1 MSEVIT
7 ETILPGTYIEVRA
20 AGLLTVGAI
29 PTGNVGIIG
38 TAEKGGLDFEILSG
52 YEDGRAKFGE
62 AGDWDPHNVAGNL
75 SLVGALQFIFDNGA
89 LTVDGRRVFDPPP
102 APPDPNTAPPAAPSP
117 P

>member
-62 AGDWDPHNVAGNL
+62 PGDWDPHNVAGNL
-75 SLVGALQFIFDNGA
+75 SLVPAPQFIFYKGA
-89 LTVDGRRVFDPPP
+89 RPVHAPRAFDP
-102 APPDPNTAPPAAPSP
+102 
-117 P
+117 